1 MKAIRIMLLGIA
13 IMIFGAAFVAANTET
28 SFSEAT
34 YIGIALR
41 APRQTTRGAFFRK
54 YRVRR
59 GN

>member
-34 YIGIALR
+34 YIGIALLFL
-41 APRQTTRGAFFRK
+41 GLFIVIIGYRK
-54 YRVRR
+54 GRWDD
-59 GN
+59 